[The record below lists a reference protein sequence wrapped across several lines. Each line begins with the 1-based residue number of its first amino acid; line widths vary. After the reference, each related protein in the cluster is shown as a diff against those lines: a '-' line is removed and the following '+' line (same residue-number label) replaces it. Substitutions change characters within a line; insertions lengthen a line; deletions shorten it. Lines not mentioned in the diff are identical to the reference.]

1 MLKGRDMETMLH
13 KYIPT
18 MYEKEFPMNIHEK
31 SYLDLFPKQKL
42 VYLTP
47 HCREEMD
54 TFDHDAVYIVGAIVD
69 KVSFCKKK
77 FYQESILLIQQVIFL
92 QIFNYR
98 SIMNLSPW
106 QKQNVKALL

>member
-18 MYEKEFPMNIHEK
+18 MYEKEFPMNIHEN

-69 KVSFCKKK
+69 KVTFCRKILSGKYLINSASYICTN
-77 FYQESILLIQQVIFL
+77 FYL
-92 QIFNYR
+92 
-98 SIMNLSPW
+98 
-106 QKQNVKALL
+106 